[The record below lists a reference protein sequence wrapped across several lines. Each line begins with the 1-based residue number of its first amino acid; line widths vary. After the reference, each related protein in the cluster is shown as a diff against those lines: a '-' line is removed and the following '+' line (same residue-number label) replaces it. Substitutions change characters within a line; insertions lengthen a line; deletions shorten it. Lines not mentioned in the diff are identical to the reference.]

1 MNKLKNKI
9 KLWVDCDPGHDDVM
23 ALLMLINDP
32 RIEIVGISTVF
43 GNASLPQVTRN
54 ARFIL
59 QAANRRDIP
68 IYTGADQ
75 PLVRNQIKA
84 NIHGESGFD
93 GVTMQTSQEV
103 TIDEA
108 QGKLV
113 EAIEGSSE
121 PLTILALGPLTNIAK
136 LFSSRPDLVD
146 RIARLVVMGGAI
158 AVPGNKSRVAEF
170 NIFCDPEA
178 AEIAFNLP
186 IEKIL
191 VPLDPC
197 NQIVLTEMDINNL
210 SAGKIGQILKRAL
223 KPYVEN
229 ICIFEGVKGALMY
242 DPIAAYVLLEPDAF
256 KMESMDVRVETSSKG
271 LTYGMTVAERR
282 AVASRNENMK
292 VVTEVDR
299 QRFVD
304 DFTLAIKKLDATLGV
319 STAE

>member
-1 MNKLKNKI
+1 MNLQKNKI
-9 KLWVDCDPGHDDVM
+9 RLWIDTDPGHDDVM
-23 ALLMLINDP
+23 ALLMLVPDP
-32 RIEIVGISTVF
+32 RIEIVGVSTVF

-59 QAANRRDIP
+59 QAANRSDIP
-68 IYTGADQ
+68 IYAGADK
-75 PLVRNQIKA
+75 PLVRDQIKA
-84 NIHGESGFD
+84 DVHGESGFD
-93 GVTMQTSQEV
+93 GVIMKMSEEV
-103 TIDEA
+103 IVDEA
-108 QGKLV
+108 QDKLAQ
-113 EAIEGSSE
+113 AILAS
-121 PLTILALGPLTNIAK
+121 PQPITILALGPLTNIAK
-136 LFSSRPDLVD
+136 LFSNRPDLVD
-146 RIARLVVMGGAI
+146 KVEKIVMMGGAI
-158 AVPGNKSRVAEF
+158 SVPGNKSRVAEF

-178 AEIAFNLP
+178 AEIVFNLP

-197 NQIVLTEMDINNL
+197 NQIVLTETDINNL
-210 SAGKIGQILKRAL
+210 SAGKIGKILKRAL

-256 KMESMDVRVETSSKG
+256 KMELMDVRVETLSKG

-282 AVASRNENMK
+282 AVAPREENMK

-304 DFTLAIKKLDATLGV
+304 DFALAIKKLDATLGV
-319 STAE
+319 SAAE